1 MSIFTSINDSA
12 LTVLFTAWGYDM
24 TALEL
29 VAVITSLIGVWLGTT
44 GKQIMWPW
52 WGLSSALYG
61 WLFFD
66 FQLYASALLQI
77 VFIAASIWGWFGWG
91 PSGAKSQVLSWRNRA
106 LVLLIGILVW
116 LAITPVLISWGA
128 AAAKPDAFGLVFSVI
143 AQIIMVLEFRENWI
157 LWFVVDG
164 AYSVLY
170 WQQDLK
176 FTSVLY
182 IVFTAIALRGW
193 VAWQRLQITI
203 SSRAGY

>member
-1 MSIFTSINDSA
+1 MSIFASINDSA
-12 LTVLFTAWGYDM
+12 LSVLFTAWGYDM

-29 VAVITSLIGVWLGTT
+29 VAVVTSLIGVWLGTT

-66 FQLYASALLQI
+66 FQLYASALLQL

-91 PSGAKSQVLSWRNRA
+91 PSGAKSRVLSWRNRT
-106 LVLLIGILVW
+106 LVLVTGILIW
-116 LAITPVLISWGA
+116 LAITPLLISWGA

-157 LWFVVDG
+157 VWFVVD
-164 AYSVLY
+164 AVYTVVY
-170 WQQDLK
+170 WQQELR

-182 IVFTAIALRGW
+182 LIFTAIALRGW
-193 VAWQRLQITI
+193 LAWRRILN
-203 SSRAGY
+203 A